1 MVDQIKNNDSELGNL
16 RVCWFGSAR
25 YSQPLND
32 SQARK
37 WEALTQLGADLHV
50 VGFSDNALP
59 KKFYQNAHF
68 YLLPQSR
75 FSPIRHITLLILG
88 ILTLFWIRIRYGCN
102 VFIAQ
107 SPYEGM
113 VCACVTLISKF
124 FGKRTVNIIES
135 HNDFEETLF
144 LQRKVTGAKAHRTLM
159 RYAVLFSLK
168 RADLFRPVS
177 SSTSA
182 QLSTTAPAKPQVRF
196 MAWTDA
202 SAFSPCKENRLPD
215 PNIVYAGVLVPRKC
229 VHNLIIAFANC
240 QAIFPHSRLKIIGEP
255 TNADYAKRLRNL
267 VEELRISEKVQFY
280 GSISQKELGAH
291 FSNARCS
298 VLPSSSEGLGRVLI
312 ESQLS
317 GTPVIATCVGGIP
330 DVVLHGETGFL
341 IPAEDPEAL
350 AEAMGKMLSMDAIS
364 WQKMSDKA
372 RKIANQTFST
382 QAYVS
387 GYRKLLTLAQDLL
400 N

>member
-1 MVDQIKNNDSELGNL
+1 MVDRIKNNDSELENL

-37 WEALTQLGADLHV
+37 WEVLAQLGADLHV
-50 VGFSDNALP
+50 VGFSENALP
-59 KKFYQNAHF
+59 KKFVQNAHF

-88 ILTLFWIRIRYGCN
+88 MLTLFWIRIRYGCN

-113 VCACVTLISKF
+113 ICTWVTLIFKF
-124 FGKRTVNIIES
+124 FGKRSINIIES

-144 LQRKVTGAKAHRTLM
+144 LQRKVIGSKAYRTLM
-159 RYAVLFSLK
+159 HFAVLFSLK
-168 RADLFRPVS
+168 HADLFRPVS

-182 QLSTTAPAKPQVRF
+182 QLSTIAPAKPQVRF
-196 MAWTDA
+196 MAWTDS

-240 QAIFPHSRLKIIGEP
+240 QANFPLSSLKIIGEP
-255 TNADYAKRLRNL
+255 TNADYAKQLRNL
-267 VEELRISEKVQFY
+267 VEELRISEKVHFL
-280 GSISQKELGAH
+280 GSITQKELGAH

-317 GTPVIATCVGGIP
+317 GTPVIATRVGGIP

-341 IPAEDPEAL
+341 IPTDDPEAL
-350 AEAMGKMLSMDAIS
+350 AEAMEKMLSMDANS

-372 RKIANQTFST
+372 RIFAKQTFSNE
-382 QAYVS
+382 AYLS
-387 GYRKLLTLAQDLL
+387 GYQKLLTLAQDLL

>member
-1 MVDQIKNNDSELGNL
+1 MVDQINNNDAELGSL

-37 WEALTQLGADLHV
+37 WAALTQLGADLHV
-50 VGFSDNALP
+50 VGFSDNAMP

-88 ILTLFWIRIRYGCN
+88 TLTLFWIRIHYGCN

-113 VCACVTLISKF
+113 VCTCVTLISKF

-144 LQRKVTGAKAHRTLM
+144 LQRKVIGARVYRTLM

-182 QLSTTAPAKPQVRF
+182 QLSTIAPAKPQVRF

-240 QAIFPHSRLKIIGEP
+240 QAIISHSRLKIIGEP
-255 TNADYAKRLRNL
+255 TNADYAKRLQNL
-267 VEELRISEKVQFY
+267 VDELRISEKVQFY

-317 GTPVIATCVGGIP
+317 GTPVIATSVGGIP

-341 IPAEDPEAL
+341 VPAEDIDAL
-350 AEAMGKMLSMDAIS
+350 KNTLEKLLTLDTESWHTLS
-364 WQKMSDKA
+364 KNA
-372 RKIANQTFST
+372 RNFAKRTFSKE
-382 QAYVS
+382 AYVS
-387 GYRKLLTLAQDLL
+387 GYRKLLTLAQELL

>member
-1 MVDQIKNNDSELGNL
+1 MVDQIKNNDSELENL

-25 YSQPLND
+25 YGQPLND

-37 WEALTQLGADLHV
+37 WGVLAQLGADLHV
-50 VGFSDNALP
+50 VGFSETALP
-59 KKFYQNAHF
+59 KKFVQNAHF

-75 FSPIRHITLLILG
+75 FSPLRHITLLILG
-88 ILTLFWIRIRYGCN
+88 ALTLFWIRVRFGCN

-113 VCACVTLISKF
+113 VCSWVTLIFKF
-124 FGKRTVNIIES
+124 LGKRTVNIIES

-144 LQRKVTGAKAHRTLM
+144 LQRKVMGAKAHRVLM

-168 RADLFRPVS
+168 HADLLRPVS

-182 QLSTTAPAKPQVRF
+182 QLATIAPLKPQVRF
-196 MAWTDA
+196 MAWTDT
-202 SAFSPCKENRLPD
+202 SAFSPCKENGLPD

-229 VHNLIIAFANC
+229 VHHLILAFANC
-240 QAIFPHSRLKIIGEP
+240 QRNFPHSRLKIIGEP
-255 TNADYAKRLRNL
+255 TNADYAEQLRNL
-267 VEELRISEKVQFY
+267 VEELSISEKVQFY
-280 GSISQKELGAH
+280 GAIPQKELGAH
-291 FSNARCS
+291 FANARCS

-317 GTPVIATCVGGIP
+317 GTPVIATKVGGIP
-330 DVVLHGETGFL
+330 DVVIHGETGFL
-341 IPAEDPEAL
+341 IPTDDPEAL
-350 AEAMGKMLSMDAIS
+350 AEAMEKLLSMDAIS
-364 WQKMSDKA
+364 WQIMSDKA
-372 RKIANQTFST
+372 RIFAEQTFSN
-382 QAYVS
+382 QAYLS
-387 GYRKLLTLAQDLL
+387 GYRKLLTLAKDML